1 MNDKA
6 VKSGTDILEVVHEGD
21 QWVKQVPTRL
31 KIARVQPLQE
41 KPNCGGLY
49 YCCLCEASRKAE
61 GNFFFQM
68 DICILTNEIGFITVG
83 KLSLA
88 LL

>member
-31 KIARVQPLQE
+31 KP
-41 KPNCGGLY
+41 KCGELC

-68 DICILTNEIGFITVG
+68 DICILTNGIGFITVG